1 MEEFMSDEKALF
13 PIEPDITSTQ
23 PVPQQNTHSVSTAPD
38 NGTQSDI
45 KKKDDKKSGRNQP
58 VDRSRRSFMGR
69 AGGLTAM
76 AVAATMVPLEP
87 LLGGKETTADA
98 SVISY
103 TENTRAN
110 QSFDYRRF
118 EAQAEKVTPP
128 VAPDNGDNAL
138 YTDHSGLWSKALV
151 HDNLELVNQTS
162 WNSFINALTSTN
174 FADFENIIV
183 GNPGGTNFNAEL
195 NGPQTSLAFDLEGLD
210 SHATILAPAP
220 TTASAQTADEEVEHY
235 WAAMLRDVNF
245 SDYAGNATAQ
255 AAAAE
260 LNGLTYIK
268 SSANNEYPFPVTTA
282 NLFRGQIVPG
292 DGNVQ
297 GPYLSQFI
305 LQPAFFGAQPISQ
318 MFKVFQPNQNF
329 MTSVTEFMNVQN
341 GHAPN
346 GVLAFDP
353 TFRHIRNGRDLAS
366 YTHADVLH
374 EAYFIAFL
382 ILGGINCPLN
392 PGNPYGAR
400 QMGGTAI
407 GNKSERGFGT
417 LDPVD
422 CAATLPE
429 MATRAL
435 KAAWFHKWVVNL
447 RQRPEEYGAL
457 VHARKANRTPIPQ
470 AANALHADVL
480 NSQAVARTFTQ
491 FGTYLLPQA
500 FPEGAPPH
508 PCYPTGHGT
517 VAGACI
523 TALKFFFDG
532 GQKIQPLLRAAGS
545 DVMVPSS
552 DGLSLVP
559 YTGADAANLTVNGEL
574 LKLAFN
580 ITFGH
585 GIHAGI
591 HFRSSSRAS
600 VLLGEQV
607 GISVLNDRAM
617 GYNEPF
623 SISITKFDGTTQTF
637 TNSTP
642 GQFNNG
648 NNITTVCS
656 A

>member
-1 MEEFMSDEKALF
+1 MEEFMNDEKVQLPANSGTTL
-13 PIEPDITSTQ
+13 TQ
-23 PVPQQNTHSVSTAPD
+23 PASQHEA
-38 NGTQSDI
+38 
-45 KKKDDKKSGRNQP
+45 QP
-58 VDRSRRSFMGR
+58 VDAAPSHGAQAEKENGHSKRGHMQPTDRSRRSFLGR

-76 AVAATMVPLEP
+76 AMAASIVPLEP
-87 LLGGKETTADA
+87 LLGGKETDAEA
-98 SVISY
+98 SVITY
-103 TENTRAN
+103 AENTRSN
-110 QSFDYRRF
+110 QSFDYRKF
-118 EAQAEKVTPP
+118 EAQAEKISPP
-128 VAPDNGDNAL
+128 VAPDNGDAAL
-138 YTDHSGLWSKALV
+138 YTDHSGTWSKALV
-151 HDNLELVNQTS
+151 HDNLQLVNATS
-162 WNSFINALTSTN
+162 YNSFVNALTSTN

-183 GNPGGTNFNAEL
+183 GNPGGTNPNAEL

-210 SHATILAPAP
+210 SHATVIDPAP

-245 SDYAGNATAQ
+245 SDYATNATA
-255 AAAAE
+255 AAAVSE

-268 SSANNEYPFPVTTA
+268 STANNEYPFPVTTQ
-282 NLFRGQIVPG
+282 NLFRGRIVAN

-297 GPYLSQFI
+297 GPYLSQF
-305 LQPAFFGAQPISQ
+305 LVQPTFFGAQPISQ
-318 MFKVFQPNQNF
+318 MYQVFQPNQSF

-341 GHAPN
+341 GHAPS

-366 YTHADVLH
+366 YTHVDALH

-382 ILGGINCPLN
+382 ILAGINTPLN
-392 PGNPYGAR
+392 PGNPYGTR
-400 QMGGTAI
+400 QMGGRAI
-407 GNKSERGFGT
+407 GNKADHGFAT
-417 LDPVD
+417 LDPTD
-422 CAATLPE
+422 CAGTLPE

-435 KAAWFHKWVVNL
+435 KASWFHKWIVNL

-457 VHARKANRTPIPQ
+457 VHARKTNRAPLPQ

-480 NSQAVARTFTQ
+480 NSQAVAKTFTQ

-500 FPEGAPPH
+500 FPEGAPTH

-532 GQKIQPLLRAAGS
+532 SQPIQPLLRAAGS
-545 DVMVPSS
+545 DVMMPSS

-559 YTGADAANLTVNGEL
+559 YAGADAASLTINGEL

-580 ITFGH
+580 ISFGH

-600 VLLGEQV
+600 ILLGEQV
-607 GISVLNDRAM
+607 GISVLKDRAQ

-623 SISITKFDGTTQTF
+623 TISITKFDGTTQTF

-648 NNITTVCS
+648 TTTATCP